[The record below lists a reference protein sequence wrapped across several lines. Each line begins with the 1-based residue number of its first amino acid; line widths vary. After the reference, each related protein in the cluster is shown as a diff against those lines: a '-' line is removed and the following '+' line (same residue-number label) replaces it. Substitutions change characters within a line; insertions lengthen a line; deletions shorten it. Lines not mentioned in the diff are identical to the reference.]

1 MAMIVGWLPYFN
13 MVFETRWEIPSD
25 SKVMPLISNIQRF
38 FLALKVKKK
47 ELKVPPFSRV
57 SFCNYIIL

>member
-1 MAMIVGWLPYFN
+1 MAMIVEWLPYFN